1 VKPIDI
7 FLNVSAIGG
16 RLGILGGDKIR
27 MLLPANCPP
36 ELKDAIRQHK
46 PALME
51 LLRLNFLVVKSD
63 TLKAIV
69 FWAPDALTKQALVSA
84 GADAG
89 SIYTALELEQL
100 VKWRA
105 TADELLSL
113 HAAKQRLGGNL
124 RPPQ

>member
-7 FLNVSAIGG
+7 FLSVGAIGG
-16 RLGILGGDKIR
+16 RLGILEGDKIR

-36 ELKDAIRQHK
+36 ELKDAIRQNK
-46 PALME
+46 LALLE

-69 FWAPDALTKQALVSA
+69 FWAPDELTKEALISA

-89 SIYTALELEQL
+89 SIYTHLELQQL
-100 VKWRA
+100 VNPRA
-105 TADELLSL
+105 STDDLVQV
-113 HAAKQRLGGNL
+113 HAAKQRFGGNL